1 KSGSFTYSPVR
12 PVKFDKGLEQ
22 VKIFPVPAS
31 TVLNIQ
37 LPTSYV
43 NQATLQVFAAD
54 GKFIIA
60 SLKPAANMVILNVQ
74 PLAAGTYFLLI
85 TKTDGSKETYR
96 FVKQ

>member
-1 KSGSFTYSPVR
+1 MK
-12 PVKFDKGLEQ
+12 L
-22 VKIFPVPAS
+22 FPVPAT

-43 NQATLQVFAAD
+43 NQTTLQLIGID
-54 GKFIIA
+54 GKLIA

-74 PLAAGTYFLLI
+74 PLAAATYFILI
-85 TKTDGSKETYR
+85 TRADGSKEAYR